1 MAIKSCWIKMINSMV
16 LNYKILENFLCT
28 GKYEL
33 LMDFSKS
40 SIKIVNTLI
49 KKQLEIQKN
58 GEIFLTGNMIIL
70 KSGIG
75 LIFLKGFVF
84 RIQDL
89 NFNIKKNLITILEKY
104 LTTLN
109 ILILNN
115 YFKII
120 FMFIK

>member
-1 MAIKSCWIKMINSMV
+1 M
-16 LNYKILENFLCT
+16 E
-28 GKYEL
+28 
-33 LMDFSKS
+33 FSKS
-40 SIKIVNTLI
+40 SIKIVNILI

-75 LIFLKGFVF
+75 LIFLKAFVF

-89 NFNIKKNLITILEKY
+89 NFNIKKNLINILEKY
-104 LTTLN
+104 LTTVN

-115 YFKII
+115 YFRII